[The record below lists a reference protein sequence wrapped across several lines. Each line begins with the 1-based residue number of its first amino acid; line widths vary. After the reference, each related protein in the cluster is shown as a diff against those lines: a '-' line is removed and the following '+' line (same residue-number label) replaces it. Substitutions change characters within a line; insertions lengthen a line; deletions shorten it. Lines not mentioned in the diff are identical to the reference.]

1 MSDILQDENDVAIA
15 KAIISMATNLSLDVL
30 AEGIETEDQ
39 LKFLLQQGC
48 KCGQGFYFARP
59 MPAPE
64 LEAFMS

>member
-1 MSDILQDENDVAIA
+1 MV
-15 KAIISMATNLSLDVL
+15 TNLSLDVL

-48 KCGQGFYFARP
+48 KCGQGFYFVRP

-64 LEAFMS
+64 LEAFVNPPILVPA